1 MEPEM
6 LPVLIA
12 FLVGFWVYRDAKRRG
27 KTTGRAFLWFL
38 GVFMVLIVFLPLW
51 FITRPRK
58 KDGDEKDGNG
68 KTEDGDSFSPPDPI
82 SP

>member
-1 MEPEM
+1 MGMEPEM
-6 LPVLIA
+6 LPVIIA

-38 GVFMVLIVFLPLW
+38 GVFMMLIVFLPLW
-51 FITRPRK
+51 FITRPRN
-58 KDGDEKDGNG
+58 KDGDG

>member
-6 LPVLIA
+6 LPALIA

-27 KTTGRAFLWFL
+27 KTTGKAFLWFL
-38 GVFMVLIVFLPLW
+38 GVFSLLIVFLPLW

-58 KDGDEKDGNG
+58 EDG
-68 KTEDGDSFSPPDPI
+68 EDGDGKAGDDDPFKPPDPI
-82 SP
+82 AP